1 MRTAG
6 LLLVVALL
14 AACAQVQT
22 EQPALTPSAD
32 ARCVEFAKIA
42 NDMSTT
48 AYRRATA
55 VEQLRAQ
62 RCPGY

>member
-1 MRTAG
+1 MKTAG
-6 LLLVVALL
+6 LFLIVSLL
-14 AACAQVQT
+14 AACAQVQN
-22 EQPALTPSAD
+22 EQPALSPSAD
-32 ARCVEFAKIA
+32 TRCMEFAKIA